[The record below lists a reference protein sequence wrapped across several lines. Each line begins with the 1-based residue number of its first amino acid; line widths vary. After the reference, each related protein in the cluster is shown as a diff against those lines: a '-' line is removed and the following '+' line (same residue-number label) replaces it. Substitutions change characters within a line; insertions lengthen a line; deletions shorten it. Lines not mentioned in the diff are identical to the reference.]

1 MFATLEVFVR
11 TATPCSHICMLRPM
25 MNVMARRLLGEVS
38 WGLKMRVTM
47 GAGLSIL
54 DMATDIFVLVGY
66 MGKD

>member
-1 MFATLEVFVR
+1 
-11 TATPCSHICMLRPM
+11 MLRPM